1 MADRIQEQLACAA
14 VFARVVEAGG
24 FSAAARTL
32 GMTKSAV
39 SKQVARLESLVG
51 TQLLR
56 RTTRSVGLTEAGRE
70 YHARATAAID
80 LLKDGHAVLQGLN
93 AQPSGLLRV
102 TSPVT
107 FGRRCLAPL
116 LPEFLRMHP
125 GLQLQLVLMDRPADL
140 AEEDFDVALRIGRDM
155 PEGAIAR
162 KLVDIDYVLCGAAS
176 AWPARRRPREPGAL
190 AELECLRYGEGEA
203 ASTWQFQ
210 GADGTRR
217 IRVRGALLVNNSEL
231 LRDAVL
237 GGPGIALLPDF
248 VVADDLAAGR
258 LVRLLPR
265 WTPRPPFG
273 SAAHLVW
280 LPARH
285 LPPKTRA
292 FIDFVLERM
301 ASPRR
306 ARGP

>member
-1 MADRIQEQLACAA
+1 MPSTMGDRIPEQLACAA

-51 TQLLR
+51 AQLLR

-70 YHARATAAID
+70 YYDRAAAAIG
-80 LLKDGHAVLQGLN
+80 LLKDAHGVLAGLHE
-93 AQPSGLLRV
+93 QPRGLLRV

-107 FGRRCLAPL
+107 FGRRCIAPL
-116 LPEFLRMHP
+116 LPAFLQQHP
-125 GLQLQLVLMDRPADL
+125 ELQLQLVLMDRPADL
-140 AEEDFDVALRIGRDM
+140 AEEGFDVAVRIGRDM
-155 PEGAIAR
+155 PEGAVAR
-162 KLVDIDYVLCGAAS
+162 KLMDIGYLLCGAAD

-190 AELECLRYGEGEA
+190 AAVDCLRYGEGEA
-203 ASTWQFQ
+203 ASTWQFDGPE
-210 GADGTRR
+210 GARR
-217 IRVRGALLVNNSEL
+217 IRVRGPLLVNNSEL

-237 GGPGIALLPDF
+237 QGLGVALLPHF

-258 LVRLLPR
+258 IVRLLPR
-265 WTPRPPFG
+265 WKPRPPFG
-273 SAAHLVW
+273 TAAHLVW

-292 FIDFVLERM
+292 FVDFVLQRLGGK
-301 ASPRR
+301 A
-306 ARGP
+306 